1 MKNMLIFGD
10 TQNIKELEDHSAV
23 SRRSNFRCSIT
34 PLSCMD
40 IIPTIFKSQF
50 NIPKPRI

>member
-10 TQNIKELEDHSAV
+10 AQNMKELEDHSAV
-23 SRRSNFRCSIT
+23 SRRSDFRCSIT
-34 PLSCMD
+34 SLSCVHP
-40 IIPTIFKSQF
+40 IPTIFKSQF